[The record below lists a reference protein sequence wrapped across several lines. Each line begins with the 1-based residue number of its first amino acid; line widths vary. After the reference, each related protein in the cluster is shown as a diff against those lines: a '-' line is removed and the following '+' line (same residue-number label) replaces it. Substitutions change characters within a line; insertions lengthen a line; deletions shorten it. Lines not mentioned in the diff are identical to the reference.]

1 MLKLLFKQTW
11 YIVIILVLI
20 IIEPT
25 LNSLLNFEL
34 QNIFNVVVEGIN
46 VSFILRLITIIF
58 FLWIFKRVLSYISS
72 VIKARFITNAKQ
84 EVKHRLFAKM
94 MHMDTGNLSRI
105 ASSGQYISIFTN
117 DMTLLENR
125 YFEQIISLV
134 GNLFSLVILGSSLFV
149 LNVKLAIVI
158 SGFGLLTFFIPMI
171 YSKTLNRKNLLYS
184 DSLSYFTQRMKEF
197 MVAYPM
203 IKNYSIEPQISRVF
217 NEINRG
223 TEKARFESEATL
235 ALANN
240 TGQMLS
246 WFMQFIGVGLGLVL
260 VAKGEILIGT
270 VIAAQSFASD
280 IANPLQGILQ
290 NINNIRSVNDLVK
303 KMESLTEIKE
313 DELKETVEFDESLP
327 MDIEFDKYSL
337 TLDDSKIIDDFSFT
351 FKEGKKYLVV
361 GLNGSGKSTIFK
373 SLKKWYDPTSG
384 TIRINN
390 RDISSL
396 TSEQLSSKISYLNE
410 NVSLISGTVKD
421 NIVLFR
427 DTYTEEE
434 INRVIKEAQIKIE
447 LDRVIIDEGRNISSG
462 ETRRIEIARS
472 LLGKVKVIIFDEV
485 VSTLDIETAY
495 EIEKMVLGFKDQTVV
510 FVSHNFSGKLIKEY
524 DEILVMENGHLL
536 AHGPYSYLIDN
547 CDYFKKICD
556 IKFGI

>member
-20 IIEPT
+20 IVEPT

-34 QNIFNVVVEGIN
+34 QNIFNVVTEGIN

-58 FLWIFKRVLSYISS
+58 FLWIFKRILSYISA

-203 IKNYSIEPQISRVF
+203 IKNYSIEPQISGVF

-223 TEKARFESEATL
+223 TEKARFESDATL

-313 DELKETVEFDESLP
+313 DELKEIIEFDESLP

-434 INRVIKEAQIKIE
+434 IDRVIKEAQVKIE